1 MGSVPRSATGAP
13 GPAAGVGR
21 VGRRGGGGGG
31 GRAALGARDAR
42 VANEFSTVND
52 GWCGELVDIGG
63 HVDDFDIE
71 HHDHFEHDH
80 FNHVDDCAGADV
92 GAGAGAGGD
101 DDRADSCDDQAANSD
116 NAAAG
121 SCHDVTTTCVGV
133 DEVVHVL
140 GDGCTVLRA
149 VLGDGVSTG
158 CVAGGGVRAV
168 GSGRVGY
175 DERVGVGRL
184 WDVAGGDHGTGRR
197 VRVVVVGELEIEREQ
212 RKS

>member
-1 MGSVPRSATGAP
+1 VGSVPRSAAGAP
-13 GPAAGVGR
+13 GAAAGVGR
-21 VGRRGGGGGG
+21 VGRRGVGGGG

-42 VANEFSTVND
+42 GADEFSTVND
-52 GWCGELVDIGG
+52 GGCGELVDIGG
-63 HVDDFDIE
+63 HDDVNVDIE
-71 HHDHFEHDH
+71 HHDHFNHDD
-80 FNHVDDCAGADV
+80 FNHVDVGAGADV
-92 GAGAGAGGD
+92 GAGCRGD
-101 DDRADSCDDQAANSD
+101 DDRADSWDDQAADSD
-116 NAAAG
+116 NTATG
-121 SCHDVTTTCVGV
+121 SCHDVTTCVGV
-133 DEVVHVL
+133 DEVVHVF

-149 VLGDGVSTG
+149 VLGHGVSAG

>member
-1 MGSVPRSATGAP
+1 MGSVPRSAAGAP
-13 GPAAGVGR
+13 GSAAGVGR
-21 VGRRGGGGGG
+21 VGRRCGGVGG
-31 GRAALGARDAR
+31 GRDALGARDAR
-42 VANEFSTVND
+42 VADEFSTVND
-52 GWCGELVDIGG
+52 GWGGELVDIGG
-63 HVDDFDIE
+63 HDNVDDFDIE
-71 HHDHFEHDH
+71 HHDH

-92 GAGAGAGGD
+92 GAGGRGD
-101 DDRADSCDDQAANSD
+101 DDRADAWDDQAADSD
-116 NAAAG
+116 NAAAS

-149 VLGDGVSTG
+149 VLGDGVSAG

-175 DERVGVGRL
+175 DQRVGVGRL
-184 WDVAGGDHGTGRR
+184 RDVASGDHGTGRR
-197 VRVVVVGELEIEREQ
+197 VRVDVVGELEIEREQ